1 MHTSPPWQDRELCV
15 LYIQG
20 VFSTMTYSPAAHAN
34 KACLGL
40 RKKKRFFYFWR
51 TSWKL
56 KDWTDMAWR
65 SVHLP
70 GLLFT
75 ADTLLLT
82 FPCPPSQMVPN
93 VTFCC
98 GDSWGKSLTWFDNS
112 GINVKRGIHVGER
125 GHTPEGKQ
133 KENNNTKTRNY
144 QNSIQA
150 RMWQLRAGLL
160 RPLMMGPRLSICEE
174 DPDGCNVSTEWVS
187 GFMPCHS

>member
-20 VFSTMTYSPAAHAN
+20 VFSTMTYSPAAHTN

-40 RKKKRFFYFWR
+40 RKKKRFLYFWR

-112 GINVKRGIHVGER
+112 GINVKRGIHVGGER
-125 GHTPEGKQ
+125 THSGGK
-133 KENNNTKTRNY
+133 TKRKQQHKNKKLSKFHSGTNVTA
-144 QNSIQA
+144 QS
-150 RMWQLRAGLL
+150 RAAEAPDDGPKALHL
-160 RPLMMGPRLSICEE
+160 WRRPRWL
-174 DPDGCNVSTEWVS
+174 
-187 GFMPCHS
+187 

>member
-20 VFSTMTYSPAAHAN
+20 VFSTMTYSPAAHTN

-40 RKKKRFFYFWR
+40 RKKKKVSLFLAYILEVEGLNWYGLKERSSPRSLVYCRHSPVDVSLPAVTNGSKCHLLLWWFVRKKSDLVWQQWDKCQERHPRRWR
-51 TSWKL
+51 E
-56 KDWTDMAWR
+56 
-65 SVHLP
+65 
-70 GLLFT
+70 
-75 ADTLLLT
+75 DTL
-82 FPCPPSQMVPN
+82 
-93 VTFCC
+93 
-98 GDSWGKSLTWFDNS
+98 
-112 GINVKRGIHVGER
+112 RR
-125 GHTPEGKQ
+125 
-133 KENNNTKTRNY
+133 ENKKNNTKTRNY